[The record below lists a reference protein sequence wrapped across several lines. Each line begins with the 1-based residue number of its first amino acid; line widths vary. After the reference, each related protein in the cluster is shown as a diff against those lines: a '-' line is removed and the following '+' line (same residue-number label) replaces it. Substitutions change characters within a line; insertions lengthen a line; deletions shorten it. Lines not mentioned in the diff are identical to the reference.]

1 MYKVLITR
9 IEEKMVP
16 TRDYEQV
23 GTKSDG
29 EAEYGYVHGEKMDTV
44 RTDIFEQT
52 VEILDVE
59 SVVAVINNL
68 KK

>member
-1 MYKVLITR
+1 MYKVVITK

-16 TRDYEQV
+16 TRDYEQI
-23 GTKSDG
+23 GTKKDG
-29 EAEYGYVHGEKMDTV
+29 EPEYGYVHGEKMDTV
-44 RTDIFEQT
+44 SKNIFEQS
-52 VEILDVE
+52 VEDLEVE